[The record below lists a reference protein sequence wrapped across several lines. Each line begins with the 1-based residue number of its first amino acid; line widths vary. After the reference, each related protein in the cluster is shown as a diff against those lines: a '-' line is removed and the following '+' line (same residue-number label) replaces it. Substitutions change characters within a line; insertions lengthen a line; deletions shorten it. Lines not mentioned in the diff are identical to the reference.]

1 MNPAFGPTLFKRGFM
16 KKIKKILKIKKETA
30 TAIPKTEKAM
40 LPKLEKRIR

>member
-1 MNPAFGPTLFKRGFM
+1 MSPLWAYSFLRRGFM